1 MKNISIETMKDFLR
15 ENNLTHLVR
24 ELVDG
29 GWKSDA
35 AIEYVYDGKILSK
48 EEFISK
54 YFG

>member
-1 MKNISIETMKDFLR
+1 MNNASIETMKDFLR
-15 ENNLTHLVR
+15 KNNLTHLVR

-35 AIEYVYDGKILSK
+35 DIEYVYDGKVLSK
-48 EEFISK
+48 EKFISK